1 MPTIMNGIPS
11 QYLKAKYMSTAL
23 SRYQDAE
30 LSIDDIFDDDKY
42 MWEKVKDVIVT
53 KYLVKQNNK
62 NIRIIIDKNDFDN
75 FNVGDTTN
83 INNEEYVVHGTGYEI
98 HKHRFTGETKE
109 NEKIYDYSPY
119 CYFDF

>member
-1 MPTIMNGIPS
+1 MPTIMKGIPS
-11 QYLKAKYMSTAL
+11 PYLKAKYM
-23 SRYQDAE
+23 DAE
-30 LSIDDIFDDDKY
+30 ASFDDIFDDDKY
-42 MWEKVKDVIVT
+42 MWDKVKDVIVT

-62 NIRIIIDKNDFDN
+62 NIRIIMDKNDFDN

-109 NEKIYDYSPY
+109 KEKNYDYSPY
-119 CYFDF
+119 GYFDF